1 MKNELQRHKRSD
13 KVKWV
18 LTSIAFVLAFVMI
31 AGLCLQLFG
40 TGKVKP
46 SEWFKKSDGN
56 QTEEPAGSEEQ
67 TTGGLVMPEETKGN
81 GIALMSAAIAEE
93 DYEENGISA
102 QAETAYTVT
111 ATVQPENAT
120 DKRVTWSVAW
130 KNPSSTWASG
140 KTVTSYV
147 TVTPTS
153 TGALT
158 ANLSCLQAFGEV
170 VVLKVASTADSTVA
184 ATREI
189 NYMKRANSFD
199 FYVTSI
205 ASGRGSLTVDKT
217 GAGSSYLYCQPN
229 LGVGTVTGTVSV
241 PSATVTFSAQ
251 YCNMSSYITK
261 ANAAITSGAKVSA
274 ATSKTFSN
282 PTTTSGGLALSWRDF
297 FTATGAG
304 IFSIGSTAE
313 NHLKSGIVAMA
324 GNGASGY
331 GKVTATITISYGDVS
346 ASYTQETNITKFDVS
361 ALVVNPTSVSHSNS
375 SSLTF

>member
-1 MKNELQRHKRSD
+1 MAKATKKAKHWG
-13 KVKWV
+13 VAVAIV
-18 LTSIAFVLAFVMI
+18 LVVILVLALSLSVI
-31 AGLCLQLFG
+31 
-40 TGKVKP
+40 TGGYRDWTKLKP
-46 SEWFKKSDGN
+46 DQS
-56 QTEEPAGSEEQ
+56 EEPAGEEQ

-130 KNPSSTWASG
+130 KNPSSAWASG

-170 VVLKVASTADSTVA
+170 VVLKVASTADSAVA

-205 ASGRGSLTVDKT
+205 AGGRGSLTVDKT

-229 LGVGTVTGTVSV
+229 YGVGTVTGTVSV
-241 PSATVTFSAQ
+241 PSATVTFSTQ

-261 ANAAITSGAKVSA
+261 ANAAITSGATVSA

-282 PTTTSGGLALSWRDF
+282 PTSTSGGLALSWRDF

-304 IFSIGSTAE
+304 IYSIGSAAE

-331 GKVTATITISYGDVS
+331 GKVTANITISYGDVS

-361 ALVVNPTSVSHSNS
+361 ALTVNPTSVSHSNS